1 MPSQPPPAGFP
12 TLVANIHRFFSAT
25 LFRNL
30 RADGISLTPSQWRVI
45 AHLNHGNGPTQ
56 SELAER
62 LLMEKAPLGTLLD
75 KLEQNGLVERRADE
89 RDRRVRRVY
98 MTPAAAPLLPII
110 EQQALQLRQQCVDG
124 LTPGEVETLTNLLDR
139 VQNNL
144 LGIRQQLSAP
154 ASDSS
159 D

>member
-1 MPSQPPPAGFP
+1 MPSQPPNAGFP
-12 TLVANIHRFFSAT
+12 TLIANIHRFFSAT

-45 AHLNHGNGPTQ
+45 AHLNKCDGPTQ

-62 LLMEKAPLGTLLD
+62 LLMEKAPLGTQLD
-75 KLEQNGLVERRADE
+75 KLEQNGLIERRADE

-124 LTPGEVETLTNLLDR
+124 LTPDEVEALTGLLDR
-139 VQNNL
+139 VQANL
-144 LGIRQQLSAP
+144 LDIRQQSSP
-154 ASDSS
+154 QTSDSS